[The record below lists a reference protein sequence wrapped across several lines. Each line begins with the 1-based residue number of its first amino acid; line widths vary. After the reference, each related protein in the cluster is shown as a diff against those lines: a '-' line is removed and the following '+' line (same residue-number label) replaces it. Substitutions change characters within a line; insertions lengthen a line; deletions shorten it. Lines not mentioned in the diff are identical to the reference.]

1 MKPLTARLRQLV
13 GSAAI
18 LGPAVR
24 LRSLTPQERI
34 AQAKNR
40 SEASRARALVTTP

>member
-18 LGPAVR
+18 LGQILMDPGKAF
-24 LRSLTPQERI
+24 LCFLKAINGKPF
-34 AQAKNR
+34 
-40 SEASRARALVTTP
+40 